1 MDLSTFFFCPTW
13 ITISIIL
20 SIIALIVL
28 GYFYDEQVDG
38 DGFIVIKALLAIAAS
53 IFWPLCLAF
62 ATFAAIVAAPIF
74 LGIFLGKRIQRIKE
88 KIKEKKREKETFI
101 KKLDEYS
108 SK

>member
-1 MDLSTFFFCPTW
+1 MDLSTFIFGSTW

-28 GYFYDEQVDG
+28 GYFYDELVDG
-38 DGFIVIKALLAIAAS
+38 DGFIAIKALLAIAAS

-74 LGIFLGKRIQRIKE
+74 LGKGIQHIKE
-88 KIKEKKREKETFI
+88 KIKERKEEKESFI